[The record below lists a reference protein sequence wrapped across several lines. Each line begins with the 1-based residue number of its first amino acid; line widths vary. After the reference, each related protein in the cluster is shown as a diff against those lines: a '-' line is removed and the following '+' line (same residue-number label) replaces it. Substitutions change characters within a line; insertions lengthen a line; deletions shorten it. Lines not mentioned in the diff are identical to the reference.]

1 MMVIIIAIAL
11 FLLAMLL
18 IWKGSDWIT
27 DSLVPVAA
35 KMGTS
40 YIAVT
45 TLLFASLL
53 SLPEIFSSL
62 YSYFMGFLEVGLG
75 IIIGSVIMNIG
86 IIGLAAIIKPANVNV
101 SIVLRDGIYMV
112 AMAIIVLLL
121 GTDLHYGAADGGILF
136 LLFVPYALNVWMSE
150 KNKPEKKKKKSI
162 ERIKKELSLF
172 GNIPLLNNLNF
183 LRLKASGL
191 TFALGGFMLL
201 VGSYLFSY
209 SLVTFQENLSL
220 SGLVVGFVIG
230 AIGTGAP
237 NIAGAIQ
244 GTIKGESDVAVT
256 ETFGSNIFTLLITL
270 GLLAVLK
277 PFDIEGKIFYF
288 DLTWMII
295 MHLLLIAL
303 MFKSYKYKESSITRY
318 DGAALLIFYLV
329 IVAVNLAVY
338 RG

>member
-1 MMVIIIAIAL
+1 MIIILIAVAL

-62 YSYFMGFLEVGLG
+62 YSYFMGYLEVGLG
-75 IIIGSVIMNIG
+75 VIIGSVIMNIG
-86 IIGLAAIIKPANVNV
+86 IIGLAAIIKPVNVDV

-121 GTDLHYGAADGGILF
+121 GADLHYGAADGGILF
-136 LLFVPYALNVWMSE
+136 LLFIPYALNVWMSE
-150 KNKPEKKKKKSI
+150 KGKPEKKKQKSV

-172 GNIPLLNNLNF
+172 GNIPGLNNIKF
-183 LRLKASGL
+183 LKLKASPL
-191 TFALGGFMLL
+191 TFALGGAMLVL
-201 VGSYLFSY
+201 GSYFFSY
-209 SLVTFQENLSL
+209 SLIAFQENLSL

-230 AIGTGAP
+230 GIGTGAP
-237 NIAGAIQ
+237 NIAAAIQ
-244 GTIKGESDVAVT
+244 GTLKGESDVAVT

-270 GLLAVLK
+270 GLLIVLK

-303 MFKSYKYKESSITRY
+303 MFKSYKFKESAITRY
-318 DGAALLIFYLV
+318 DGVALVLFYLV
-329 IVAVNLAVY
+329 IVAVNLSVY
-338 RG
+338 KG